1 MNSNN
6 HGGNHEKDQ
15 YYYKRMFYYIAGL
28 LIMSIGS
35 NLFLKAALGVAP
47 SCTIALALSE
57 LFPSKSYAL
66 FNFIV
71 NTGLLVCETAVEK
84 KVGKKQVLQLL
95 LTFLYS
101 MFIQLTSLP
110 FQMLSTHLMPV
121 RILLSVAACAVLAI
135 GVSFTVNS
143 GFAVLPDGGIRRK
156 PCRKGREIL
165 RDSPRPDRGCSSP

>member
-1 MNSNN
+1 MK
-6 HGGNHEKDQ
+6 KDQ

-71 NTGLLVCETAVEK
+71 N
-84 KVGKKQVLQLL
+84 
-95 LTFLYS
+95 
-101 MFIQLTSLP
+101 P
-110 FQMLSTHLMPV
+110 
-121 RILLSVAACAVLAI
+121 
-135 GVSFTVNS
+135 
-143 GFAVLPDGGIRRK
+143 
-156 PCRKGREIL
+156 
-165 RDSPRPDRGCSSP
+165 GCSSVRLL